1 MPLAHEAA
9 FPLDTASPES
19 LRLDPAS
26 IGRMVALIEKH
37 IADGR
42 YPGAQIAF
50 ARDGKLALHRSFG
63 SARVTPTPVDA
74 TDDTL
79 WLLFSNTKVVTACA
93 VWVLV
98 DRGMLRFADAVAD
111 HVPDFARNGKADIT
125 VHQVLSHQAGFP
137 NAGMPEAAWDDHD
150 LMRRTVCDYT
160 LDWTPGSRVHYHASA
175 AHWTAAVLIEA
186 LTGRDF
192 RDFIRTEV
200 IEPLGLGDDLFVG
213 LPDAK
218 HARAADIHEPA
229 GDGRHTILADRN
241 SAAAR
246 RAGIPGGGG
255 FATARA
261 MAAFYQMLLNGG
273 RLNGAR
279 IVSPRMVDWVTR
291 NHTGDRLDENFAMPM
306 HRGLGPHVRG
316 TTPTIRGLG
325 TIAAPR
331 AYGHGGVGSSY
342 CWADPDTGVSF
353 AYLSNSRIPEPWHSI
368 RMDLISNLAHAAI
381 ER

>member
-1 MPLAHEAA
+1 MP
-9 FPLDTASPES
+9 FPLETADPAAV
-19 LRLDPAS
+19 RLDPVA
-26 IGRMVALIEKH
+26 IGRLVALIERH
-37 IADGR
+37 IAEGR

-50 ARDGKLALHRSFG
+50 ARDGRLALHRSFG
-63 SARVTPTPVDA
+63 HARIGAAPADA
-74 TDDTL
+74 RDDTL

-98 DRGMLRFADAVAD
+98 DRGALRFADAVAD
-111 HVPDFARNGKADIT
+111 HVPEFARNGKACIT
-125 VHQVLSHQAGFP
+125 VHDVLTHQAGFP
-137 NAGMPEAAWDDHD
+137 NAAMPEAAWDDHE

-160 LDWTPGSRVHYHASA
+160 LDWTPGSRVHYHAAA

-192 RDFIRTEV
+192 RDFIREEV
-200 IEPLGLGDDLFVG
+200 IEPLGLGGELFVG
-213 LPDAK
+213 LPDVE
-218 HARAADIHEPA
+218 HGRAADIHEPDT
-229 GDGRHTILADRN
+229 DGRHAIIADRN
-241 SAAAR
+241 SPAAK

-261 MAAFYQMLLNGG
+261 MAAFYQMLLAGG
-273 RLNGAR
+273 RLNGRR
-279 IVSPRMVDWVTR
+279 IVSARMVDWVTR
-291 NHTGDRLDENFAMPM
+291 NHTGERLDENFAMPM

-325 TIAAPR
+325 TIAGPR

-342 CWADPDTGVSF
+342 CWADPDSGVSF

-368 RMDLISNLAHAAI
+368 RMDLVSNLAHAAI